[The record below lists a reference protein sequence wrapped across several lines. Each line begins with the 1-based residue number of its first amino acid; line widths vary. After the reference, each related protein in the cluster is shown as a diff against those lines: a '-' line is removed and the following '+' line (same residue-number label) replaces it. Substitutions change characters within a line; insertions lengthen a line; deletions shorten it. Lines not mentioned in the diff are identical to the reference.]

1 MSNFIINDL
10 KSGDSAPLFIA
21 LDQFSNS
28 ISLERFRGKKVILYF
43 YPKDMTPSCTAEAC
57 NLRDHHTELLKK
69 GFVVIGVSA
78 DSEQSHKKFS
88 DKYSLPFHLIAD
100 PSKNIIHLYGAWGQK
115 KFMGRQFEG
124 ILRKTFI
131 IDENGKIIRIIHKVD
146 TKNHTEQIFK
156 EINL

>member
-1 MSNFIINDL
+1 MSNFIANDL
-10 KSGDSAPLFIA
+10 KSGDSAPLFTA

-28 ISLERFRGKKVILYF
+28 ISLAMFRGKKVILYF
-43 YPKDMTPSCTAEAC
+43 YPKDMTPGCTAEAC
-57 NLRDHHTELLKK
+57 NLRDHHAELLQQ

-78 DSEQSHKKFS
+78 DSDQSHKKFS

-100 PSKNIIHLYGAWGQK
+100 TAKNIIKLYGAWGLK

-131 IDENGKIIRIIHKVD
+131 IDENGKIIRVIEKVD
-146 TKNHTEQIFK
+146 TKNHTEQILK
-156 EINL
+156 ELNL